1 MKKKISILIVSPY
14 FYPEGGGLERYAFD
28 MARKLAKDNDVEV
41 LCMTRESEGEME
53 EYGFRVHRIKPAFII
68 SNTPVGFR
76 FLLELA
82 RRMKGKDRVIGH
94 TPVPFAVD
102 MASIFSKI
110 HKIPFEVVY
119 HTVGL
124 KKGDKFLDLIGF
136 VYSYSI
142 ERLTLKGAV
151 ITSVSPKVWEYLKS
165 RGYDSKISYPSVSQE
180 LIKYAS
186 VNSSSERT
194 QRKDAILFVG
204 QLGKYHRFK
213 NLDLLLEA
221 FSRLS
226 HKYPSWEL
234 WVAGE
239 GDMKSE
245 YTSMASK
252 LEISQRVKFLGSV
265 GPSTLA
271 QLYSTAKILV
281 LPSSFESFG
290 MVVLEAQTFGLPVVI
305 SPEVGSRAFV
315 LNGKTG
321 LILKEIEVESLTAA
335 LETLMENPKQ
345 RRKMSVVSRKFIKSR
360 IGAFPWTSGLR

>member
-1 MKKKISILIVSPY
+1 MKKEISILIVSPY

-53 EYGFRVHRIKPAFII
+53 EYGFKVHRIKPAFII

-82 RRMKGKDRVIGH
+82 RRMKGKDKVIGH
-94 TPVPFAVD
+94 TPVPFAAD

-124 KKGDKFLDLIGF
+124 KKGDKLLDLIGSM
-136 VYSYSI
+136 YSLSV
-142 ERLTLKGAV
+142 ERLTLRGAAV
-151 ITSVSPKVWEYLKS
+151 TSVSPKVWEYLKS
-165 RGYDSKISYPSVSQE
+165 RGYNSRISYPPISPE
-180 LIKYAS
+180 LVRYAS
-186 VNSSSERT
+186 EDPIRK

-213 NLDLLLEA
+213 NLGLLLEA

-226 HKYPSWEL
+226 RKYPSWEL
-234 WVAGE
+234 WVAGG
-239 GDMKSE
+239 GDMKGE
-245 YTSMASK
+245 YISMAYE
-252 LEISQRVKFLGSV
+252 LGISRRVRFLGSV